1 MPAQRDLAA
10 EYASPKYAHIELER
24 RWLAEPDRIPLLDE
38 GRVVLI
44 EDRYIDGTRLRLR
57 RMSRPCGWS
66 SCKLTKKYEAD
77 DPAARPVVT
86 AYLTAAEHA
95 VFEALP
101 GRSVVKRRYP
111 AWHGGCEWSLDLF
124 EGALAG
130 LAILEIEAETRATLM
145 ALTPPQWTAR
155 EITDDPTLQGGS
167 LASLQTVPE
176 DLWHVS

>member
-10 EYASPKYAHIELER
+10 ECASPKYAHIELER
-24 RWLAEPDRIPLLDE
+24 RWLVEPGSIPSLDE
-38 GRVVLI
+38 GQAVLI

-57 RMSRPCGWS
+57 RMSQSGGWS
-66 SCKLTKKYEAD
+66 SCKLTKKYEVE
-77 DPAARPVVT
+77 DPAARPIVT
-86 AYLTAAEHA
+86 AYLTMAEHA

-101 GRSVVKRRYP
+101 GRSLAKRRYP
-111 AWHGGCEWSLDLF
+111 AWHEGREWSLDLF

-130 LAILEIEAETRATLM
+130 LAILEIEAETRAALM
-145 ALTPPQWTAR
+145 ALTPPPWAAR

-167 LASLQTVPE
+167 LAHLQTVPE